1 MPRRKVVSRKK
12 VQPDGKYNSE
22 VISRF
27 IGKIMLD
34 GKKSTAEECMYET
47 LNIIEKKL
55 KKDPLEVFEKALENV
70 KPLVEVRS
78 RRIGGATYQI
88 PVEVPAYRQMSL
100 TMRWIISFAR
110 KRSEKTFAAKLAGE
124 LMDAYQNKG
133 NSIKRKEDTHKMAE
147 ANKAFAHYK
156 Y

>member
-1 MPRRKVVSRKK
+1 MPRRKVVSRRK

-22 VISRF
+22 LINRF
-27 IGKIMLD
+27 IGKVMRD
-34 GKKSTAEECMYET
+34 GKLSTAEDCMYDA
-47 LNIIEKKL
+47 LDIIQKKL
-55 KKDPLEVFEKALENV
+55 KKDPLEVFEKAIENV